1 MNKRLF
7 MKNASAK
14 EGLLQ
19 SRYRKETANI
29 IRESDNYKTE
39 NEEIAIL
46 RKELKNALDMLSTY
60 LGYNISSQ
68 EFRDWYDT
76 CEKAKEEAKKNIG
89 IY

>member
-7 MKNASAK
+7 LKNAGVCDGLAK
-14 EGLLQ
+14 

-60 LGYNISSQ
+60 IGYNISSQ
-68 EFRDWYDT
+68 EFRDWYES
-76 CEKAKEEAKKNIG
+76 CENAKEQAKKNLG
-89 IY
+89 I